1 MDDVIREPCPR
12 CGEPAALAGR
22 ACPHC
27 AGSLLVNLEG
37 GSISDQRAGYRAARD
52 LSRLGPQF
60 PTLLRAQE
68 LLASP
73 ESVLATDITREAAR
87 KALDILAANSGKGR
101 IVPRDEL
108 ASAELVPE
116 FEHSFRSPNL
126 RERLIFIVPALAAA
140 AILFFFLLR
149 PREAAPHLTAKV
161 TDTRPADQ
169 AQPTPSLRDL
179 AAQALDSTA
188 TVRCPKSFGSGFFV
202 APDLLVTNEHVL
214 CTSGAAVEVVLRDGR
229 RLPGRA
235 EASDDWLDVA
245 LVRVPGAA
253 VRPLPLG
260 DATLVEPGET
270 VLMIGSPLGMEFTV
284 TRAIV
289 SHSQRNVLGIA
300 YLQFDGN
307 VNPGNSGGPLLDA
320 RGRAIGIA
328 SMMVAHSQG
337 LGLALPV
344 NYLYDLPGARLPL
357 PVPPPDFGHWRS
369 MLERVKKQDDLEVA
383 DARVSF
389 TRPGLGGAAIGPTGA
404 VFAIVVVRGRPAGAV
419 PFTFDLVQDGRTVC
433 NPTAIVETWDFY
445 KRQTAQTTQDSRYL
459 RWLQKN
465 GLGNDILVGTAP
477 LHMEGCPDP
486 ASLLGSELVLPGAD
500 SGVGRA
506 VIGMFREVR

>member
-1 MDDVIREPCPR
+1 MDDVLREPCPR

-27 AGSLLVNLEG
+27 GGSLLVNLEG
-37 GSISDQRAGYRAARD
+37 GSISDQRARYRAARD
-52 LSRLGPQF
+52 LARLGPQF

-68 LLASP
+68 LLGAP
-73 ESVLATDITREAAR
+73 ESVLAVGITRERAR

-101 IVPRDEL
+101 VVPRDEL
-108 ASAELVPE
+108 AEVQLVPE
-116 FEHSFRSPNL
+116 FEQSLRSPT
-126 RERLIFIVPALAAA
+126 RPGWLIYIAPALAAA
-140 AILFFFLLR
+140 AIIAFLFL
-149 PREAAPHLTAKV
+149 PRTTAPHVAAKV
-161 TDTRPADQ
+161 PDTRPA
-169 AQPTPSLRDL
+169 APAHPTPSLRDL
-179 AAQALDSTA
+179 AALALDSTA
-188 TVRCPKSFGSGFFV
+188 TLRCPNSFGSGFFV
-202 APDLLVTNEHVL
+202 ASDLLVTNEHVL
-214 CTSGAAVEVVLRDGR
+214 CPSGAAVEVVLRDGR
-229 RLPGRA
+229 RLPGRT
-235 EASDDWLDVA
+235 EARDDWLDVA

-253 VRPLPLG
+253 VRPLQLG

-270 VLMIGSPLGMEFTV
+270 VLMIGNPLGMEFTV

-344 NYLYDLPGARLPL
+344 NYLYDLPGAQLPL
-357 PVPPPDFGHWRS
+357 PVPPPDFGHWRT
-369 MLERVKKQDDLEVA
+369 MLERVKKQDDREVS
-383 DARVSF
+383 DARVSL

-419 PFTFDLVQDGRTVC
+419 PFTFDLVQGGRTVC
-433 NPTAIVETWDFY
+433 NPTAIVETWDLY

-477 LHMEGCPDP
+477 LHLEGCPDP